1 MNCHGRD
8 LEAPDEASDRQGPI
22 LLVGNPN
29 VGKSALF
36 AALTGRYVA
45 VSNYPGTTVE
55 IARGTLGVNGHAR
68 PVIDTPGI
76 RSVVPLSDDE
86 RVARDILLG
95 DGSATVVQVADAKN
109 LRRALLLSLELT
121 DTGAPL
127 VLVLNMADEAEDRG
141 ITVDGERLSDVL
153 GIPVVSTVAP
163 RRTGV
168 PELVRQLP
176 AARPGTH
183 VVTFDGPI
191 EDAVR
196 RVEGLL
202 PPSGLRARSLA
213 LMLLAGD
220 DELIGRLELT
230 DEAIDEVARARRE
243 AERLVGGPLAY
254 AMNRRR
260 LAVADEILERVV
272 RGGHARGSVREAVGR
287 IGAHRLAGWPVLFLV
302 LGLVYLLV
310 GRLGAGTLVDLLET
324 RLFGHVVNP
333 WARHVAAD
341 LIPLDVARRFLV
353 GQYGLVT
360 MALTYG
366 LAIILPVVSTFFL
379 AFGVLEDSGY
389 LPRLALMLDRTFRRM
404 GLNGKA
410 VLPMVLGL
418 GCVTM
423 ATMTTRILETRKERI
438 QVTLLLALS
447 VPCSAQLGVILG
459 MITSTGAAGVA
470 IWAAVVLGSLLGVGF
485 LSAKV
490 IPGQASDFVL
500 ELPPMRMPSARN
512 IALKTGARIEWYLK
526 EVIPVFVLG
535 TAILFVLDE
544 TGVLGV
550 LERSLSPVVVGWLGL
565 PAAATGVL
573 LIGFL
578 RRDYG
583 AAGLFAL
590 ALSGAL
596 TPAQVLVALVVITLF
611 VPCIASLLVIVREYG
626 ARTAA
631 AMLAFVFAFA
641 LLAGGLLHLAL
652 EALHVQIG

>member
-1 MNCHGRD
+1 MNSHGGHGDGWDRD
-8 LEAPDEASDRQGPI
+8 GPV

-55 IARGTLGVNGHAR
+55 IARGSLGENGHAR

-86 RVARDILLG
+86 RVARDMLLA

-109 LRRALLLSLELT
+109 LRRSLLLSLELT
-121 DTGAPL
+121 DTGIPL
-127 VLVLNMADEAEDRG
+127 VLALNMSDEAENRG
-141 ITVDGERLSDVL
+141 ITLDGERLSEIL
-153 GIPVVSTVAP
+153 GFPVVSTVAT

-168 PELVRQLP
+168 RELAGQLP
-176 AARPGTH
+176 AAHAGAH
-183 VVTFDGPI
+183 VVLFAPPI

-196 RVEGLL
+196 RIEDLL
-202 PPSGLRARSLA
+202 PHSGLRRRSLA

-220 DELIGRLELT
+220 EELT
-230 DEAIDEVARARRE
+230 GELDLTREVADEVARLRE
-243 AERLVGGPLAY
+243 RAERLLGEPVALAL
-254 AMNRRR
+254 NRRR
-260 LAVADEILERVV
+260 LAVADEIGELVV
-272 RGGHARGSVREAVGR
+272 TRRRARGSMREAVGR
-287 IGAHRLAGWPVLFLV
+287 IAGHAVLGWPILAVV

-310 GRLGAGTLVDLLET
+310 GQLGAGTLVDLLES
-324 RLFGHVVNP
+324 RLFGDVVNP
-333 WARHVAAD
+333 WAKDVVGD
-341 LIPLDVARRFLV
+341 LVPLDVVRRFLV
-353 GQYGLVT
+353 GPYGLIT

-366 LAIILPVVSTFFL
+366 LAIILPVVATFFL

-389 LPRLALMLDRTFRRM
+389 LPRLAVMLDRTFRRM

-423 ATMTTRILETRKERI
+423 ATMTTRILETRKERL

-459 MITSTGAAGVA
+459 MITSTGAVGMA
-470 IWAAVVLGSLLGVGF
+470 IWAGVVLASLLVVGY

-490 IPGQASDFVL
+490 IRGAASDFVL
-500 ELPPMRMPSARN
+500 ELPPMRVPSIRN
-512 IALKTGARIEWYLK
+512 IALKTGARMEWYLK
-526 EVIPVFVLG
+526 EIIPVFVVG

-544 TGVLGV
+544 SGLLAI
-550 LERSLSPVVVGWLGL
+550 LERELAPVVVGWLGL
-565 PAAATGVL
+565 PEAATGVL

-590 ALSGAL
+590 SLSGAL
-596 TPAQVLVALVVITLF
+596 TPAQVLVSLVVITLF
-611 VPCIASLLVIVREYG
+611 VPCIASLLMIVREYG
-626 ARTAA
+626 VRTAA
-631 AMLAFVFAFA
+631 VVVTFVFSFA
-641 LLAGGLLHLAL
+641 LLVGGAL
-652 EALHVQIG
+652 NLVLEVFHVRIG